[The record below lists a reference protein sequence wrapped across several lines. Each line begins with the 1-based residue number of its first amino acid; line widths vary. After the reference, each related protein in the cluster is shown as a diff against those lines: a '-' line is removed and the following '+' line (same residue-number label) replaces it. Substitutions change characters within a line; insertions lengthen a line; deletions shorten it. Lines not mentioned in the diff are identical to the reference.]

1 MATFTNPGSRV
12 DLLLTLAR
20 LSFPDAVRRA
30 NQPVAVAILIAVLF
44 LVFATVATM
53 GVLPVL
59 FTIESDALRRNLLNL
74 IACSITALGLLAQVA
89 LRAPVTW
96 LLDLEDLLR
105 LPVGFRDL
113 YGLRFGLSTI
123 GYWLFVLG
131 PAAAYLTVMRSG
143 GVAGAPVTLLGIL
156 SLVWIFG
163 RLAAI
168 LSLLAHRWVEGALGT
183 LAMLVIMVLCQLAIL
198 VGAMAFGGELDSQG
212 VTRAIEESAVLG
224 GLGYTPPGL
233 VAGIVHEAGWSAL
246 NLARIASLLTILGI
260 LIVLENR
267 LLLGSYLDRPG
278 GDRRG
283 ASGVLPLVRM
293 LRGLRRLAPLSVLT
307 VLETECLL
315 RLKPVRLIL
324 AIMVAFALVWV
335 PTLAGLA
342 VGMAGLFAVALHG
355 FRVEKQPPTCY
366 VWRESLPLPLS
377 VQRIFRAPGRA
388 PNVVILFVVALILG
402 LTSRDWFGWPFFV
415 VAACLMLAGVLL
427 GTAAYGLIQLHWP
440 QRSAGFTDNPN
451 APKFGASLL
460 LPQLAFGPALL
471 TFVLYMLSERQRVS
485 PLTAGLIAV
494 AVLLLAALA
503 AYGSRRWQARVLRA
517 RGRELLLD
525 NPAEDP
531 PKPSSPPLTTHN
543 HKEPLNQWKQ
553 SRQTT

>member
-1 MATFTNPGSRV
+1 MATFTNPGSRA

-30 NQPVAVAILIAVLF
+30 IQPVAVSILIAVLF

-59 FTIESDALRRNLLNL
+59 FAIESDALRRNLLNL
-74 IACSITALGLLAQVA
+74 IACSVTALGLLAQVA

-123 GYWLFVLG
+123 GYWLFALG
-131 PAAAYLTVMRSG
+131 PAGAYLTVMRSG
-143 GVAGAPVTLLGIL
+143 GIAGVPVTLLGIL

-183 LAMLVIMVLCQLAIL
+183 LAMLVIMALCQLAIL
-198 VGAMAFGGELDSQG
+198 VGAMAFGGELESEG
-212 VTRAIEESAVLG
+212 VTRAIEESTVLDS
-224 GLGYTPPGL
+224 LGYTPPGL
-233 VAGIVHEAGWSAL
+233 VAGIVHEPGWSAL
-246 NLARIASLLTILGI
+246 NLARIASLLTILGV

-278 GDRRG
+278 GDSRG

-293 LRGLRRLAPLSVLT
+293 LRGSRRLTPLGVLT

-335 PTLAGLA
+335 PTFAGLA
-342 VGMAGLFAVALHG
+342 MGPAGIFALLLHE
-355 FRVEKQPPTCY
+355 FRVAKQPPTCY
-366 VWRESLPLPLS
+366 VWRESLTLPLS

-402 LTSRDWFGWPFFV
+402 LTALDWFGWPFFF
-415 VAACLMLAGVLL
+415 VAACLMLAGILL
-427 GTAAYGLIQLHWP
+427 GTAAYGLMQLYWP
-440 QRSAGFTDNPN
+440 QRNAGTMNN
-451 APKFGASLL
+451 ANGAKLVASFVKVHIAAA
-460 LPQLAFGPALL
+460 PGFLAFILY
-471 TFVLYMLSERQRVS
+471 VLYDGQRVS
-485 PLTAGLIAV
+485 PLTAGLIAA
-494 AVLLLAALA
+494 AVLLLAAA
-503 AYGSRRWQARVLRA
+503 SAYASRQWQARVLKA
-517 RGRELLLD
+517 RGRELLLHD
-525 NPAEDP
+525 PAEDP
-531 PKPSSPPLTTHN
+531 PPAS
-543 HKEPLNQWKQ
+543 
-553 SRQTT
+553 SRQPTTDPMRGPGLPSL

>member
-30 NQPVAVAILIAVLF
+30 NQPVAVAVLIAVVF
-44 LVFATVATM
+44 LVFASVATM

-59 FTIESDALRRNLLNL
+59 FAIEADAFRRNLLNL
-74 IACSITALGLLAQVA
+74 IACSVTALGLLAQVA

-113 YGLRFGLSTI
+113 YGLRFSLSTI

-131 PAAAYLTVMRSG
+131 PAGAYLTVMRSG
-143 GVAGAPVTLLGIL
+143 GIDGVPVTLLGIL

-198 VGAMAFGGELDSQG
+198 VGAMAFGGELESEG
-212 VTRAIEESAVLG
+212 ITRAIEESTVLDS
-224 GLGYTPPGL
+224 LGYTPPGL
-233 VAGIVHEAGWSAL
+233 VAGIVHEPGWSAL
-246 NLARIASLLTILGI
+246 NLARIASLLTILGV

-267 LLLGSYLDRPG
+267 LLLRNCLQHPG
-278 GDRRG
+278 GDRRA
-283 ASGVLPLVRM
+283 ASGVLPLARM
-293 LRGLRRLAPLSVLT
+293 LRGSRRLTPLGVLT

-315 RLKPVRLIL
+315 RLKPARLVL
-324 AIMVAFALVWV
+324 AIVLAWALVWV
-335 PTLAGLA
+335 PTIAG
-342 VGMAGLFAVALHG
+342 VAVALAGIFVVAFHG
-355 FRVEKQPPTCY
+355 FRVEKQPATCY
-366 VWRESLPLPLS
+366 AWRESLTLPLS

-402 LTSRDWFGWPFFV
+402 LTPFDWFGWPFFL
-415 VAACLMLAGVLL
+415 VAACLMLASILL
-427 GTAAYGLIQLHWP
+427 GTAAYGLIQLCWP
-440 QRSAGFTDNPN
+440 QRSAGFTDKPN
-451 APKFGASLL
+451 GAKFGASLL

-471 TFVLYMLSERQRVS
+471 SFLLYVLYDEQRVS
-485 PLTAGLIAV
+485 PLTAALIAV
-494 AVLLLAALA
+494 AVLLLAASA
-503 AYGSRRWQARVLRA
+503 AYASRRWQARVLRV

-525 NPAEDP
+525 DPAEDP
-531 PKPSSPPLTTHN
+531 PKPSSPP
-543 HKEPLNQWKQ
+543 
-553 SRQTT
+553 

>member
-30 NQPVAVAILIAVLF
+30 NQPVAVSI
-44 LVFATVATM
+44 
-53 GVLPVL
+53 
-59 FTIESDALRRNLLNL
+59 L
-74 IACSITALGLLAQVA
+74 IACSVTAIGLLAQVA

-183 LAMLVIMVLCQLAIL
+183 LAML
-198 VGAMAFGGELDSQG
+198 
-212 VTRAIEESAVLG
+212 
-224 GLGYTPPGL
+224 
-233 VAGIVHEAGWSAL
+233 
-246 NLARIASLLTILGI
+246 
-260 LIVLENR
+260 
-267 LLLGSYLDRPG
+267 
-278 GDRRG
+278 
-283 ASGVLPLVRM
+283 
-293 LRGLRRLAPLSVLT
+293 
-307 VLETECLL
+307 
-315 RLKPVRLIL
+315 
-324 AIMVAFALVWV
+324 AIMVAFALVWA

-440 QRSAGFTDNPN
+440 QRSAGFADNPN
-451 APKFGASLL
+451 AAKFGASLL